1 MTFLFLIRSI
11 IASLTGRVHI
21 LEDRSL
27 RLENVGLEDMGEYSC
42 EADNAVG
49 SIASTGT
56 LIVHGKKHLHFALF
70 NKSILN
76 CVFNEI
82 NKSIYFVQFLFNLAA
97 PPTFV
102 VRPKTQLVEM
112 GKEAIFECQ
121 ANGFPKPTTF
131 WSIEGNRTLM
141 FPGFKSD
148 RIEVTLTPEGRTL
161 LSIQNIQRID
171 AGKIIVCSAV
181 NNVGSTSTRVVLTI
195 NTQEERPPPIIVQ
208 GPANQ
213 TLPIKSV
220 ATLPCKTVGGPII
233 TIAWYKDGIPLVLND
248 RMNLSQS
255 GTLTISELSKDK
267 DAGLYTCVAS
277 TRNGKSTWSAYL
289 KLEAPTNPNIRFYR
303 APEAS
308 TFPGQPGE
316 SSLCACA
323 LVMECKLQWNFT

>member
-1 MTFLFLIRSI
+1 MPS
-11 IASLTGRVHI
+11 
-21 LEDRSL
+21 DRSH
-27 RLENVGLEDMGEYSC
+27 RLAHWLFTVSVF
-42 EADNAVG
+42 DNQ
-49 SIASTGT
+49 
-56 LIVHGKKHLHFALF
+56 
-70 NKSILN
+70 
-76 CVFNEI
+76 I
-82 NKSIYFVQFLFNLAA
+82 NKQEVLSVSIPRWWIQIIFMRFPA
-97 PPTFV
+97 PPTFTI
-102 VRPKTQLVEM
+102 RPKTQLVEL

-141 FPGFKSD
+141 FPGFKHD

-181 NNVGSTSTRVVLTI
+181 NGVGSTSTRVVLSI

-213 TLPIKSV
+213 TLPIKSM
-220 ATLPCKTVGGPII
+220 ATLPCKTVGGPIV
-233 TIAWYKDGIPLVLND
+233 TIAWYKDGIPLVLTD
-248 RMNLSQS
+248 RLNLTQS
-255 GTLTISELSKDK
+255 GTLTIADLNKDE

-277 TRNGKSTWSAYL
+277 TRSGKSTWSAYL

-308 TFPGQPGE
+308 TFPGQPG
-316 SSLCACA
+316 L
-323 LVMECKLQWNFT
+323 